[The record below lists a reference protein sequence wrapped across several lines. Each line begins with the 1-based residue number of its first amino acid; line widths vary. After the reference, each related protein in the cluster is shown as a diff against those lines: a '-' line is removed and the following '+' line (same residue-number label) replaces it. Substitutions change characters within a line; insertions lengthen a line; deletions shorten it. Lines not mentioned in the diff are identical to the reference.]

1 MVQIKVENFIN
12 VTKVRVH
19 FFNGRIVLE
28 QAQDLQTVLNFK

>member
-12 VTKVRVH
+12 VNKVSVR

-28 QAQDLQTVLNFK
+28 QAQDLQTVN